1 MCRLILD
8 PLQKKKW
15 PMICGCY
22 SSHAHTSMDLYILQ
36 SASTNVVTC
45 RRSAKLPLPPPP
57 EHAMVASPNT
67 EHSELQAK
75 YLHGG
80 WRLKVRRCVI

>member
-8 PLQKKKW
+8 PLQKKKL
-15 PMICGCY
+15 PMSYGCY
-22 SSHAHTSMDLYILQ
+22 SSHAHTGTYRHILQ
-36 SASTNVVTC
+36 SANTDVLAC